1 MFGFTTKCRNFT
13 SIFKFRTAVI
23 YSTHIIVV
31 SRCICR
37 APARDAGK
45 ANSYQLVQRRIQSM
59 SGLIY
64 VRLDIYLSRQP
75 GSRPE
80 QTPAMDSRRGQD
92 STVHEGRSAG
102 GRLPAQATAGRRVAG
117 HAALAPMPSVGARC
131 HEGRLVDAG
140 SSWRIVYRIDVD
152 AVLILEVFRKTTRQT
167 PQKVIDTC
175 KARIR
180 NYDSA

>member
-1 MFGFTTKCRNFT
+1 MLHETHE
-13 SIFKFRTAVI
+13 TAA
-23 YSTHIIVV
+23 SQW
-31 SRCICR
+31 ICR
-37 APARDAGK
+37 ARDRDAGK

-59 SGLIY
+59 YGLPY
-64 VRLDIYLSRQP
+64 VRLDIYLLREP
-75 GSRPE
+75 GSQPE
-80 QTPAMDSRRGQD
+80 QTPVMDSRRGQD